1 APEEFFQEARL
12 LYASAH
18 SNIVQIC
25 YAARDDKNIYIA
37 MPFYSNGSLS
47 SLMAQKNLTSREII
61 RYGIQF
67 LSGLNH
73 IHSKGLMHFDI

>member
-1 APEEFFQEARL
+1 HDEHLDNEIVIKQVDQGTIAPEEFFQEARL

-47 SLMAQKNLTSREII
+47 SLMAQKNLTSSEII
-61 RYGIQF
+61 RHGI
-67 LSGLNH
+67 
-73 IHSKGLMHFDI
+73 